1 VRTIFF
7 IPTRD
12 DTCVRTEGGIVEVY
26 FATVE
31 DLKIALWRALIYP
44 AAHKRQLNDLENGF
58 RASIA
63 VTEAHGRRSIRSMGH
78 VTPPM
83 LCHSGSDQ
91 RNGEA
96 NTCTFIVTF
105 HGVGDTD
112 ISTRFHETSVLP
124 VIHPR

>member
-1 VRTIFF
+1 MRTIFF

-12 DTCVRTEGGIVEVY
+12 DTCVRTEGETIEMN

-63 VTEAHGRRSIRSMGH
+63 VTEAQWEAFYTFYRR
-78 VTPPM
+78 
-83 LCHSGSDQ
+83 
-91 RNGEA
+91 RNA
-96 NTCTFIVTF
+96 T
-105 HGVGDTD
+105 HDL
-112 ISTRFHETSVLP
+112 SLLK
-124 VIHPR
+124 

>member
-1 VRTIFF
+1 MRTILF

-12 DTCVRTEGGIVEVY
+12 DTCVRTEGGTVEMY

-63 VTEAHGRRSIRSMGH
+63 VTEAQWKAFYTFYGSRNATHALSLLKGSAKWRS
-78 VTPPM
+78 
-83 LCHSGSDQ
+83 
-91 RNGEA
+91 
-96 NTCTFIVTF
+96 
-105 HGVGDTD
+105 
-112 ISTRFHETSVLP
+112 
-124 VIHPR
+124 

>member
-1 VRTIFF
+1 MRTIFF

-12 DTCVRTEGGIVEVY
+12 DTCVRTEGETVQMY

-63 VTEAHGRRSIRSMGH
+63 VSEAQWKTFYTGSLTPCALRRTER
-78 VTPPM
+78 PP
-83 LCHSGSDQ
+83 
-91 RNGEA
+91 
-96 NTCTFIVTF
+96 
-105 HGVGDTD
+105 
-112 ISTRFHETSVLP
+112 P
-124 VIHPR
+124 